1 MNDRVSV
8 PGLALGLALA
18 LGLGGP
24 AAWGQNAAAEEPPSL
39 EELLRQGLS
48 EVPRDIEVSTATRFA
63 QGATRAPALTH
74 VLTAADIQSYGLR
87 HMADILR
94 LLPGLQVSSNTVFT
108 YVGARGL
115 GRPGDYNTRLLFL
128 LDGRRINEN
137 VHDAGFVGGEFP
149 VEADQI
155 ERVEFTPGPGS
166 ALYGNNA
173 FFGVINIVTKRA
185 DKLSGLELRAS
196 AASHRYGELRASTG
210 GRLHEGGLEW
220 GAWVSGYERPEL
232 ELPPYVGPRTALQY
246 LPRDWDRGGKFG
258 AYLSWQGLTLRLGH
272 VERLRGTPTVLDRLP
287 QLQLD
292 QRRAALRDSFAS
304 VALERTLGED
314 WDLWLSL
321 STQRFLFRDD
331 DPYRDEQGLRQQF
344 RSDNLGRWSIAEA
357 RLGTQRWAGHY
368 LSLGVEYQHDAQQR
382 ISYGNVGEPEWGA
395 FWGNDRRWGL
405 FIQDEWRV
413 ASQHTLVLGLRRDD
427 AVEAGK
433 SLNPR
438 AAWVWALREDAT
450 LRLAYGSAFRGANLY
465 EFQVNALYEREQ
477 PRRERIRTLE
487 LSLDHA
493 LTRQWR
499 YQVSVYQ
506 SRLHDLITAS
516 GAQGIFEN
524 ATPVRSRG
532 LDLALQG
539 QWAGGQRGELSWSLQ
554 QSRDAEGQR
563 LSNSPRQLLKARWSM
578 PVLPQVLRQDLRLG
592 LQALALSRHDTPAL
606 PQPGYALL
614 HANLLWQPDHATD
627 VALGIYNLADKRVIE
642 RADPGSGPGEKQE
655 GRMLQLSLT
664 RRFGS

>member
-1 MNDRVSV
+1 MRMMNKC
-8 PGLALGLALA
+8 LALLALA

-24 AAWGQNAAAEEPPSL
+24 AAWGQHAGEEPPSL

-87 HMADILR
+87 NLADMLR
-94 LLPGLQVSSNTVFT
+94 LLPGLQLSSNTVFT

-115 GRPGDYNTRLLFL
+115 SRPGDLNTRLLFL

-137 VHDAGFVGGEFP
+137 VHDAGFVGPEFP

-185 DKLSGLELRAS
+185 DKLSGLALRAS
-196 AASHRYGELRASTG
+196 AASQRYGELRASAG
-210 GRLHEGGLEW
+210 GRLHEAGLEW

-246 LPRDWDRGGKFG
+246 RPRDWDRGGKFG

-272 VERLRGTPTVLDRLP
+272 VERLRGTPTVLDRAP
-287 QLQLD
+287 QLRLD

-321 STQRFLFRDD
+321 STQRFLYRDD
-331 DPYRDEQGLRQQF
+331 DPYRDEQGLRQRF
-344 RSDNLGRWSIAEA
+344 RSDNLGRWSSAEA

-368 LSLGVEYQHDAQQR
+368 LSLGLEYQHDAQQR

-395 FWGNDRRWGL
+395 FWGQDRRWGL
-405 FIQDEWRV
+405 FIQDEWRI
-413 ASQHTLVLGLRRDD
+413 ASQHTLVLGLRRDE
-427 AVEAGK
+427 AVEAGR
-433 SLNPR
+433 SVNPR
-438 AAWVWALREDAT
+438 GAWIWALRDDAT

-465 EFQVNALYEREQ
+465 EFQVNALYERAQ

-487 LSLDHA
+487 LSLDHG

-499 YQVSVYQ
+499 YQASVYQ

-524 ATPVRSRG
+524 AAPVRSRG
-532 LDLALQG
+532 LELALQG
-539 QWAGGQRGELSWSLQ
+539 QWAGGQRAELSWTLQ
-554 QSRDAEGQR
+554 QTRDAEGQR

-592 LQALALSRHDTPAL
+592 LQTQALSRHDTHAL

-614 HANLLWQPDHATD
+614 HANLLWQPDRATD
-627 VALGIYNLADKRVIE
+627 VALGIYNLANKRVIE

-655 GRMLQLSLT
+655 GRVLQLSLT